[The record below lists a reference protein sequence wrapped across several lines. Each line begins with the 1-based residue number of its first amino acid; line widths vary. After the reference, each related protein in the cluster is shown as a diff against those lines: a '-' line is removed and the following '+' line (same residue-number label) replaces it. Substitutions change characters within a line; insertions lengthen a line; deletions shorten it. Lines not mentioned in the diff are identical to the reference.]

1 MNNKLREIKEIFDIP
16 IFPFIGR
23 RVKISS
29 SDKEIFFYGF
39 LEKITM
45 FKTNICNLIIRNP
58 MVNFSEKVRY
68 PEKTIFSEYMV
79 SKTYEADI
87 YNKNNNNEFYTLQDV
102 KIVGK
107 SGDLSASGKSF
118 NAMECIGHFKQ

>member
-107 SGDLSASGKSF
+107 SGGLSASGKSF